1 MKSSLDDKTA
11 EAYEATEATKG
22 GFFLG
27 GLAFMFDQ
35 GLCLLGIS
43 YEAGYLWVGW
53 IFLLGRGLW
62 ILGWIMMDCSENMV
76 LWEKL
81 DFGAL
86 NGIMGGL
93 LGLPSEE
100 RMDRTR
106 SGQR

>member
-1 MKSSLDDKTA
+1 M
-11 EAYEATEATKG
+11 
-22 GFFLG
+22 LG
-27 GLAFMFDQ
+27 QVLWILGL
-35 GLCLLGIS
+35 S
-43 YEAGYLWVGW
+43 NEAGVLWGCWV
-53 IFLLGRGLW
+53 FLLGRGLW

-76 LWEKL
+76 LLEKL